1 MSKNDVGGKKGI
13 VEIGASNCILVKRI
27 YMKIHTIY
35 LQQKVKKKKK
45 GLTSCNIGPLIL
57 SK

>member
-35 LQQKVKKKKK
+35 LQQKVKKKK
-45 GLTSCNIGPLIL
+45 GLTSCNIGPLLL

>member
-45 GLTSCNIGPLIL
+45 
-57 SK
+57 KD